1 MTLVA
6 ADPAAEVD
14 AASPD
19 HPSPGPSAFDHTKPI
34 AQILS
39 ADADHYQWAAAVVGS
54 SNAAGYQLAT
64 RAPVMAVGGF
74 NGTDPAPTL
83 EEFQR
88 LVDDGA
94 IHYFIRSHIMAG
106 GFGGH
111 TPSGSRAATEI
122 SEWVQAHYSPVTV
135 DNVTF
140 YDLTQRAT
148 NT

>member
-1 MTLVA
+1 
-6 ADPAAEVD
+6 
-14 AASPD
+14 
-19 HPSPGPSAFDHTKPI
+19 
-34 AQILS
+34 
-39 ADADHYQWAAAVVGS
+39 
-54 SNAAGYQLAT
+54 
-64 RAPVMAVGGF
+64 MAVGGF

-83 EEFQR
+83 QEFRQ

-111 TPSGSRAATEI
+111 MPSGSQASTEI
-122 SEWVQAHYSPVTV
+122 AEWVQAHYNPITV
-135 DNVTF
+135 DDVTI